1 MQTILTSF
9 EYFRSSVAV
18 VCTQLSL
25 VESYN
30 ACTKG
35 DRVFDQVIDLD
46 NCSSI
51 YLVPNKQDHRKSFL
65 SSKLQ
70 THYVFCFAVPLA
82 NFAALRESEI
92 LYFVGHVCSLLI
104 TENRSISYCRFEEGA
119 KQFRDD
125 VAVNPNDTEEVSMLY

>member
-35 DRVFDQVIDLD
+35 DRVFD
-46 NCSSI
+46 
-51 YLVPNKQDHRKSFL
+51 
-65 SSKLQ
+65 
-70 THYVFCFAVPLA
+70 
-82 NFAALRESEI
+82 
-92 LYFVGHVCSLLI
+92 
-104 TENRSISYCRFEEGA
+104 
-119 KQFRDD
+119 
-125 VAVNPNDTEEVSMLY
+125 